1 MSKIKTRFIL
11 YIVSLG
17 LLIVVGESCVPP
29 EREVDKDVSFSLE
42 DSEVRRVFDYQNRA
56 ASDSLLAYLGH
67 RSGALRMLAAR
78 AYGSIQEPAA
88 VDSLL
93 GLLDD
98 PVAEVR
104 AAAAFALGQT
114 ADSTAE
120 EHLVRAFERV
130 DTTGYF
136 FTSNA
141 AILEAIGKCG
151 GPRYLNALA
160 TISSYDRAD
169 TALLLG
175 QVRGIYQYA
184 LRGITLTEATQR
196 MVNYATGDSWPDRVS
211 LIAAHYLAR
220 TKNIQYNQALPDL
233 IHRLRNSDKPLL
245 RMALATAIGKTKES
259 AAKEALVE
267 LLDTETDARVRVN
280 MLKALGVFPTAEMK
294 PLMIRMLS
302 DPDPLVG
309 VVAAEYLLQNG
320 GEVDALQYRQLA
332 RDSFHWSISA
342 TLYKAAN
349 RHIPYF
355 YTITKNNLR
364 FEINR
369 EMGKAE
375 NAYHRAALIAALAE
389 DPRNFQTLMDIAGD
403 ESEPAIVRTTAAIS
417 VKNLLGSTE
426 LGNVF
431 RAARYNVEAQ
441 ILQFFER
448 CALSGDAGLAAVA
461 AELFHEKNPYGTEKD
476 WSFLQKGL
484 DSLVLPN
491 DLETYRALQNAYAAR
506 TGHEISVYEHN
517 DARAIAWTVLDRVGD
532 STEAVIRTTRGD
544 ISMRFYT
551 REAPGTVAN
560 FIRLAQ
566 DGFFDGK
573 YFHRV
578 VPNFVAQ
585 AGCPRGDG
593 YGSLDYTIRSEFALT
608 HYDQEGMVGMASAGK
623 HTEGTQFFIT
633 HSATPHLD
641 GRYTI
646 FARVT
651 QGMDVVKKLTQ
662 GDKINS
668 IILNGLK

>member
-1 MSKIKTRFIL
+1 
-11 YIVSLG
+11 
-17 LLIVVGESCVPP
+17 
-29 EREVDKDVSFSLE
+29 
-42 DSEVRRVFDYQNRA
+42 
-56 ASDSLLAYLGH
+56 
-67 RSGALRMLAAR
+67 
-78 AYGSIQEPAA
+78 
-88 VDSLL
+88 
-93 GLLDD
+93 
-98 PVAEVR
+98 
-104 AAAAFALGQT
+104 
-114 ADSTAE
+114 
-120 EHLVRAFERV
+120 
-130 DTTGYF
+130 
-136 FTSNA
+136 TSNA

-160 TISSYDRAD
+160 TISSYDQAD

-196 MVNYATGDSWPDRVS
+196 MVSYATGDSWPDRVS

-233 IHRLRNSDKPLL
+233 IHRLRKSDKPLL
-245 RMALATAIGKTKES
+245 RMALATAIGKTKEA

-280 MLKALGVFPTAEMK
+280 MLKALGVFPAAEMK

-389 DPRNFQTLMDIAGD
+389 DPRNFQTLMDIAVD
-403 ESEPAIVRTTAAIS
+403 ESEPAVVRTTAAIS

-461 AELFHEKNPYGTEKD
+461 AEL
-476 WSFLQKGL
+476 
-484 DSLVLPN
+484 
-491 DLETYRALQNAYAAR
+491 
-506 TGHEISVYEHN
+506 
-517 DARAIAWTVLDRVGD
+517 
-532 STEAVIRTTRGD
+532 
-544 ISMRFYT
+544 
-551 REAPGTVAN
+551 
-560 FIRLAQ
+560 
-566 DGFFDGK
+566 
-573 YFHRV
+573 
-578 VPNFVAQ
+578 
-585 AGCPRGDG
+585 
-593 YGSLDYTIRSEFALT
+593 
-608 HYDQEGMVGMASAGK
+608 
-623 HTEGTQFFIT
+623 
-633 HSATPHLD
+633 
-641 GRYTI
+641 
-646 FARVT
+646 
-651 QGMDVVKKLTQ
+651 
-662 GDKINS
+662 
-668 IILNGLK
+668 